1 MGTNNYFRNF
11 NSFPQQQLLNDL
23 TKEVIQINGIE
34 CMYIVKSASS
44 KDTIYNEDV
53 TARFTSAKKMEM
65 YINTPEG
72 FEGAGDVVS
81 KFGLDVQDELN
92 VIVNKERFTEEANLA
107 TPREGDLIYLPLG
120 KGLFEIKFVEH
131 EKPFYTL
138 GKNTVYELNCEMF
151 RYNNQLFD
159 VPAMEMGEIFDQI
172 ERQNAITRAFNM
184 GGIDVYK
191 VGENIYQGASLDL
204 ATASAKVSSQSGAIL
219 NVYRVGGTFE
229 IGVPIVGEKSEIS
242 NNLLSVDDQ
251 VISTSAYDDN
261 KEFETDGDNILDFSE
276 IDPWSEGDL

>member
-1 MGTNNYFRNF
+1 MSTNNYFRNF

-34 CMYIVKSASS
+34 CMYVVKSASN

-53 TARFTSAKKMEM
+53 TARFTSAKKIEM
-65 YINTPEG
+65 YLNTPDG

-81 KFGLDVQDELN
+81 KFGLDVQDEIN

-107 TPREGDLIYLPLG
+107 SPREGDLIYLPLG

-138 GKNTVYELNCEMF
+138 GKNTVYQLNCELF

-172 ERQNAITRAFNM
+172 ERKNAITRAFNM
-184 GGIDVYK
+184 NGIGVYK
-191 VGENIYQGASLDL
+191 VGENIYQGASLEL
-204 ATASAKVSSQSGAIL
+204 ATATAKVVSQSGAVL
-219 NVYRVGGTFE
+219 NVYRVGGTFALD
-229 IGVPIVGEKSEIS
+229 IPIVGEKSELS
-242 NNLLSVDDQ
+242 NTLLSVDDQ
-251 VISTSAYDDN
+251 KIKTPVFSDN
-261 KEFETDGDNILDFSE
+261 EEFETEGDNILDFSE